1 MAIKAVYDIGIPC
14 RDAKGLR
21 ALPED
26 CKFKATLSF
35 DPFEVWRRMR
45 DASMDAWANA
55 MTLTVNT
62 QECARATGAML
73 DASLTV
79 SIPIRIIENAMGQA
93 LQQYNM
99 PSRADFISLAER
111 LTQIETAI
119 DDLDAKLDLPLQPR
133 PIEAAAPRATR
144 QETN

>member
-1 MAIKAVYDIGIPC
+1 MSDNNDPK
-14 RDAKGLR
+14 
-21 ALPED
+21 
-26 CKFKATLSF
+26 SF

-73 DASLTV
+73 DAYLTA

-111 LTQIETAI
+111 LTQIETAM
-119 DDLDAKLDLPLQPR
+119 DDLDAKLDLALQPR
-133 PIEAAAPRATR
+133 PAGAASRSGGP
-144 QETN
+144 EGD